1 MNQHYADWANPNRRM
16 DWEYTELQW
25 AQDVLKA
32 VNDGK
37 SMNARLV
44 AEAQRI
50 VATNNNNSVKGLKDL
65 LRAINNVAYS
75 QIVAEEK
82 LIERYTNKYT
92 IINFRLRGWSESQRV
107 NYAHSL
113 HWEDV
118 QETLGELRKVG

>member
-50 VATNNNNSVKGLKDL
+50 VATNNDNSVKGLKDL